1 MAASHRRILALL
13 SFFAFLACGQALAQ
27 KPAGLPGG
35 YPSKPVKVTIGA
47 APGGGTDILGR
58 LVFGKLGE
66 VWGSSFVLENM
77 ASGLGGVLALEA
89 TSKAPA
95 DGYTLLVTT
104 GSSFL
109 SAAFASQP
117 TVDVR
122 KAIAP
127 IAQFTVACL
136 IVAYNPSQPY
146 NNLKEFIAYAKAN
159 PGKVNYGISG
169 LGSSAHLSGELMQH
183 MANFKMTAVPY
194 KGAGQSVIDAVGGR
208 IELVIGSV
216 TALAPYVKSGKL
228 KSLGITS
235 GVRMPSVP
243 DFHTLAESGIP
254 GFDYAGWFG
263 AVAPAGIPQP
273 IALALNQ
280 GIQRVINLQ
289 DMQQTLLKGG
299 SDPVTGSMEQF
310 RATMLNSLE
319 KTDIVL
325 KATGLKLE

>member
-13 SFFAFLACGQALAQ
+13 SFFVFLACGQALAQ

-109 SAAFASQP
+109 SAAFASQS

-146 NNLKEFIAYAKAN
+146 NNLKEFIVYAKAN

>member
-1 MAASHRRILALL
+1 MAALHRRFLTGL
-13 SFFAFLACGQALAQ
+13 SFIAVLVCTPALAQ
-27 KPAGLPGG
+27 KPAGLPGN
-35 YPSKPVKVTIGA
+35 YPAKPVRVLIGA

-66 VWGSSFVLENM
+66 VWGTPFVLENM
-77 ASGLGGVLALEA
+77 VSGLGGVVALEA
-89 TSKAPA
+89 TAKAPA
-95 DGYTLLVTT
+95 DGHTLLVTT

-109 SAAFASQP
+109 SAAFNAQSSF
-117 TVDVR
+117 DVR

-127 IAQFTVACL
+127 IAQLTVASL
-136 IVAYNPSQPY
+136 IVAYNPNQPY
-146 NNLKEFIAYAKAN
+146 NNLKEFIAYARAN
-159 PGKVNYGISG
+159 PGKINYGISG
-169 LGSSAHLSGELMQH
+169 VGSSAHLSGELMQH
-183 MANFKMTAVPY
+183 MANFRMTAVPY

-216 TALAPYVKSGKL
+216 TALAPHVKSGKL
-228 KSLGITS
+228 KSLGVTS
-235 GVRMPSVP
+235 AVRMPSVP

-280 GIQRVINLQ
+280 GIQRVINLPE
-289 DMQQTLLKGG
+289 MQQTLLKGG

-310 RATMLNSLE
+310 RATILNGLE
-319 KTDIVL
+319 KTEIVL